1 MLTSKKEV
9 MDRVIGLESGADDYL
24 AKPFDLREL
33 LARVEALLR
42 RSEEGRTTGTSN
54 RGVLCFS
61 DWELDIGRRE
71 LRDNAG
77 NETALSA
84 AEFDLLKVLAENA
97 NQVLNRDFLLQVT
110 RGRPAMPFDRTIDVR
125 IGHLRRRLSNGVT
138 DGKQLLK
145 TVRGAGYMLASEVT
159 YKDLA
164 I

>member
-1 MLTSKKEV
+1 V
-9 MDRVIGLESGADDYL
+9 N
-24 AKPFDLREL
+24 
-33 LARVEALLR
+33 
-42 RSEEGRTTGTSN
+42 N

-61 DWELDIGRRE
+61 NWELDIGRRE
-71 LRDNAG
+71 LRDNTG
-77 NETALSA
+77 NETTLSA

-110 RGRPAMPFDRTIDVR
+110 RGRPTMPFDRTIDVR